1 MTQIVPGLPLP
12 VPAGAATTP
21 SKAPAFGGDA
31 WMKELE
37 RARWEAQ
44 PRQRAGEAGVPGP
57 GTGEQA
63 QRGSEPPRAAAEPRE
78 LQAARARAAE
88 ARPTQAGAAAPAAE
102 LPVSTAAFLA
112 RAGSGQPQGAAWTHT
127 LAATERIRQ
136 QVLRAVKAHERSGPG
151 EPWSERNVHV
161 HAEGDGFAVW
171 IRDAG
176 ITPERVRELLDTIER
191 LGAEASGRR
200 PIRLTVN
207 GQPFAA
213 GPDSNT
219 TPQAAGERL
228 GN

>member
-1 MTQIVPGLPLP
+1 MTQIVAGLPMP
-12 VPAGAATTP
+12 IAADAMATPA
-21 SKAPAFGGDA
+21 KAPAFGGDA

-44 PRQRAGEAGVPGP
+44 PRQRPGEAGVSGQSVDQ
-57 GTGEQA
+57 QA
-63 QRGSEPPRAAAEPRE
+63 QPDPEPQRPPAHARE
-78 LQAARARAAE
+78 VQAARPRMND
-88 ARPTQAGAAAPAAE
+88 ARPAQAAGLPPAE

-112 RAGSGQPQGAAWTHT
+112 RAGGQPQGAAWSHI

-136 QVLRAVKAHERSGPG
+136 EVLRAVKAIERAGPG

-191 LGAEASGRR
+191 LSADGSGRR
-200 PIRLTVN
+200 AIRLTVN

-213 GPDSNT
+213 SPDSST

>member
-12 VPAGAATTP
+12 PAGSTAATLR
-21 SKAPAFGGDA
+21 APALSGGA

-44 PRQRAGEAGVPGP
+44 PRLRPGEGGAAGENA
-57 GTGEQA
+57 EQHA
-63 QRGSEPPRAAAEPRE
+63 RGFEPLPASAAARDA
-78 LQAARARAAE
+78 QAPQSRANE
-88 ARPTQAGAAAPAAE
+88 ARPAQAVGPAAAD

-112 RAGSGQPQGAAWTHT
+112 RTGTGKPPGAAWNHT

-136 QVLRAVKAHERSGPG
+136 EVLRAVKAHERSGPG
-151 EPWSERNVHV
+151 EPWSARNVHV
-161 HAEGDGFAVW
+161 QTAGESWAIW

-176 ITPERVRELLDTIER
+176 ITPERVREMLDAIER
-191 LGAEASGRR
+191 LAGDGGSRR
-200 PIRLTVN
+200 AIRLTVN

-213 GPDSNT
+213 GPDSSKE
-219 TPQAAGERL
+219 PQAAGERL